1 MHLKEPRVINLPGED
16 TRLAALG
23 AKAKV
28 WLYNSHC
35 EIPFHQTMGFGGFKF
50 GEEFILW
57 ILLKGT
63 LSKLMT
69 NVFVKLYRKLKN
81 AFHGEGS

>member
-1 MHLKEPRVINLPGED
+1 
-16 TRLAALG
+16 
-23 AKAKV
+23 
-28 WLYNSHC
+28 
-35 EIPFHQTMGFGGFKF
+35 MGLRGFKF
-50 GEEFILW
+50 REEFILW